1 MIFALLGFL
10 PYNLN
15 PAKVF
20 MGDTGSLAL
29 GGIFATISIMLN
41 QELSLLLIGF
51 VFVIESSVML
61 QVASYKLTKRI
72 FKMSPIHHHFELSG
86 WGEWK
91 VVTVFWTE
99 V

>member
-1 MIFALLGFL
+1 
-10 PYNLN
+10 
-15 PAKVF
+15 

-41 QELSLLLIGF
+41 QELSLLLIGIC
-51 VFVIESSVML
+51 IERL
-61 QVASYKLTKRI
+61 QLCCKLLHINLQKRI

-91 VVTVFWTE
+91 VVTVF
-99 V
+99 